1 MMTGSLLK
9 PVDISLETIFLLISG
24 VMFVFLGILL
34 IPVYLGLVPYYED
47 GVFGVLLVVISL
59 QTISLGKNPLGENR
73 HRLLNLIFGI
83 IIAEF
88 GIICCFSPDIFGD
101 IPRYLL
107 LLFFSGGGVILLLQ
121 MFFQKDKFPSWKGK
135 GGIFTGLTVVSAA
148 VYLLEILLGVFI
160 ALPDYTAA
168 EEVPTIGLAVLLGIS
183 LIVLGIILQ
192 KIRTVYPDAAKPAG
206 ISFDKASLVF
216 TGIFMVLLGI
226 LLIPVNLGMLP
237 FSGSAQLGLLMII
250 FAVQMLALGSTPV
263 GAFPR
268 SRLIIFL
275 GFVFAVLGFIS
286 CVIPEILVFPLTIL
300 VGLLNIFGGAAAII
314 RVVIPALN
322 FKEAVQSMS
331 AVVVKISLKI
341 LLATLVMNILTIIFG
356 ISMLISG
363 LIPGLVI
370 GVVLALNGCMLFYL
384 LWQIITMEKVSAA
397 AG

>member
-1 MMTGSLLK
+1 MTGILLK
-9 PVDISLETIFLLISG
+9 PVDISLETIFLLMTG

-34 IPVYLGLVPYYED
+34 IPVYLGLSPYYED

-59 QTISLGKNPLGENR
+59 QTIALGKNPLGENR

-83 IIAEF
+83 IIAVF

-121 MFFQKDKFPSWKGK
+121 MFFSKDKYPSWKRM
-135 GGIFTGLTVVSAA
+135 GGIFTGLTAACAA
-148 VYLLEILLGVFI
+148 VYLLEILLGIFI
-160 ALPDYTAA
+160 ALPEYTAA
-168 EEVPTIGLAVLLGIS
+168 EEIPTIGLAVLLGS
-183 LIVLGIILQ
+183 ALIVLGIILQ
-192 KIRTVYPDAAKPAG
+192 KIRTQNPAAAKPVG
-206 ISFDKASLVF
+206 ISFDKASLIL

-226 LLIPVNLGMLP
+226 LLIPVNFGMLP

-263 GAFPR
+263 GAYPR
-268 SRLIIFL
+268 SRLMIIL

-300 VGLLNIFGGAAAII
+300 VGLLNISGGAAAII
-314 RVVIPALN
+314 RIVIPALN
-322 FKEAVQSMS
+322 FKEATASMS
-331 AVVVKISLKI
+331 AEIVKISVKI
-341 LLATLVMNILTIIFG
+341 ITATLVMNILTIIFG
-356 ISMLISG
+356 IGMLISG

-370 GVVLALNGCMLFYL
+370 GVVLALNGGMLFYL
-384 LWQIITMEKVSAA
+384 LWQITAKEKVSAA
-397 AG
+397 SG

>member
-1 MMTGSLLK
+1 MTGYLLK
-9 PVDISLETIFLLISG
+9 PVDICLETIFLLISG

-34 IPVYLGLVPYYED
+34 IPVYLGLAPYYED
-47 GVFGVLLVVISL
+47 GVFGVLLVIISL
-59 QTISLGKNPLGENR
+59 QTISLGKNPFGENC

-83 IIAEF
+83 IIAAF

-135 GGIFTGLTVVSAA
+135 GGIFIGLTAACAA

-160 ALPDYTAA
+160 VLPDYTAA

-183 LIVLGIILQ
+183 LILLGIILQ
-192 KIRTVYPDAAKPAG
+192 KLRILYPEATQPAG

-226 LLIPVNLGMLP
+226 LLIPVNLGLLP

-268 SRLIIFL
+268 NRLMIFF
-275 GFVFAVLGFIS
+275 GSVFAVLGFIS

-300 VGLLNIFGGAAAII
+300 VGLLNIFGGSAAII

-322 FKEAVQSMS
+322 FKEAVRSMS
-331 AVVVKISLKI
+331 AVVVKISMKI
-341 LLATLVMNILTIIFG
+341 LVATLVMNILTIIFG

-370 GVVLALNGCMLFYL
+370 GVVLALTGCMLFYL